1 MGELKPT
8 KRRQSV
14 RQLEVRRV
22 AEDSWTDEDFVATE
36 EPLEIRLS
44 YLGADGTRKERSLS
58 ITMRTPGN
66 DEELAAGFLLTE
78 GIIKNREDVVSISAV
93 GPPAPSGLFNVVCAT
108 LADRVVV
115 ELERL
120 ERHFYTSSSCGVCGK
135 ASLAAVAVQ
144 SQFDVRDALFAI
156 EQHVLGE
163 LPAKLVTEQ
172 SVFERTGGL
181 HASGLFDRDG
191 RIVAVREDVG
201 RHNALDKLI
210 GSCLLANGLPLAEF
224 GILVSGRAS
233 FELMQKALIA
243 GCPFVAAVG
252 APSSLAVD
260 LAREFGMTLVGF
272 LKRDRFNI
280 YTRADRVRAS

>member
-8 KRRQSV
+8 KRRQSL
-14 RQLEVRRV
+14 RQVEVQRV
-22 AEDSWTDEDFVATE
+22 AEESWTDEDFVATE

-44 YLGADGTRKERSLS
+44 YCGSGFSRDGVERERLERSLS

-66 DEELAAGFLLTE
+66 DDELAAGFLLSE
-78 GIIKNREDVVSISAV
+78 GIIKRRADLVSVATV

-108 LADRVVV
+108 LADDVAV

-135 ASLAAVAVQ
+135 TSLAAVAVH
-144 SQFDVRDALFAI
+144 SQFDVRATPFKIERSVLRAL
-156 EQHVLGE
+156 
-163 LPAKLVTEQ
+163 PTKLVAEQ
-172 SVFERTGGL
+172 AVFERTGGL
-181 HASGLFDRDG
+181 HASGLFDRSG
-191 RIVAVREDVG
+191 EVIAVREDVG

-210 GSCLLANGLPLAEF
+210 GSRLMGDGLPLADF

-243 GCPFVAAVG
+243 GCSLVAAVG

-260 LAREFGMTLVGF
+260 LVGF
-272 LKRDRFNI
+272 LKSDRFNV
-280 YTRADRVRAS
+280 YTRADRIETS